1 MRESAKKLYSYISLT
16 LVLMYFI
23 FVLLMYNNNDLPVL
37 YDLKNCGFYY
47 MFVYILL
54 VGVGYFIDTQTR
66 KEPALITLFTIPA
79 FSFILLLAFFIMGE
93 VYWVYY
99 LFLVLV
105 FIPSPNFNK

>member
-1 MRESAKKLYSYISLT
+1 
-16 LVLMYFI
+16 
-23 FVLLMYNNNDLPVL
+23 
-37 YDLKNCGFYY
+37 

-79 FSFILLLAFFIMGE
+79 FSFILLLAFFIMSE

-105 FIPSPNFNK
+105 FTLIYFSGFMCYKKWISKILQFKIGYENTLFIYLIIHLFIVLLISFNVMGLI